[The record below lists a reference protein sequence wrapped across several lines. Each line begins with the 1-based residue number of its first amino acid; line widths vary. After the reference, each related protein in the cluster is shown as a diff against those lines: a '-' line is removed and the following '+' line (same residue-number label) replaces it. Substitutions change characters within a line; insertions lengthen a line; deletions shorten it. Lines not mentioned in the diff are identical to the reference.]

1 MINNQQYNI
10 TNIPLS
16 REVVTSY
23 IQMFWDDIFLP
34 IHNSSSRGSHLMLL
48 VRVEFADEVMGH
60 RTLAHLRKVNYV
72 DRALFTEY
80 IVDRLATLNESYSV
94 LPVSKITFSYITKE
108 GLAMGNRALLNDVSN
123 KEVQWHRFNNMNLP
137 VTMKP
142 EEYGEI
148 RLSNIIEVKSIV
160 FERFIVAAGN
170 KTYQIDVYPNKNEV
184 TLMGASDLKW
194 TDTTIVSDVS
204 FKREIQKSTIYFMD
218 GEVILRKQV
227 LPAKPFSRASKDHKL
242 SNSFLTMD
250 IETIKLDGRLVP
262 YTICATNG
270 TQCISSFAGTGAPG
284 LAAPGCQ
291 RDLFNRFLDQLL
303 KLVPAKAKRTI
314 VYAHNLSGFDGLFLM
329 KHLVAYGEVQP
340 LLFNGRVI
348 SITLKLLGGRTILFK
363 DSYLLIPSSLRS
375 LCHIFKVASLKTY
388 FPFKLND
395 IFYKGAIPAYHYW
408 DITFE
413 EYENLVRRF
422 FNRTWS
428 FKTESVNYCI
438 QDCVALHQVLTQFNR
453 YVFEQ
458 FSINAH
464 NLLTTPALAMR
475 IFKAHFMPD
484 NSLFQLSGDVEA
496 AIRESFSGGAVD
508 TFIPHNKVGSWSFS
522 KIWRKL
528 YYYDVNGLYPF
539 IMATKLLPIGLPT
552 AFEGNIRAFI
562 PEAFGFFYV
571 RITTPSKGVLQHP
584 ILQRRIKT
592 AEGIRT
598 IAGLGTWVGW
608 VCSAEMDRCIELG
621 YTFTIIKGYTF
632 EVGDIFK
639 AFIETMYKLRLEFP
653 KGHPLNDVAK
663 LLSNSLYGKFAMK
676 PSASK
681 LEIYNITDAED
692 RAIFKEL
699 LRVWGESVQEWI
711 EVDNHLFVVR
721 DSLVPLTSSDE
732 ESHYHGLDINIAVA
746 SAITSYARVYMSSVK
761 NNPNFNLYYSDTD
774 SAVTDAPLPDFAVG
788 TELGQF
794 KLEYVIKKAVFLA
807 PKVYAFITEDGQEI
821 VKIKGITPAAIK
833 EHNIG
838 FNEMALLLQQDS
850 SREFNQQKWF
860 KKILE
865 GSITVS
871 DVAYTLKAT
880 SNKRL
885 PIYVDGIFTDTAPY
899 LYDNIKTKK

>member
-1 MINNQQYNI
+1 MIRNQTYNTI
-10 TNIPLS
+10 NLILS
-16 REVVTSY
+16 REIVTS
-23 IQMFWDDIFLP
+23 
-34 IHNSSSRGSHLMLL
+34 
-48 VRVEFADEVMGH
+48 
-60 RTLAHLRKVNYV
+60 
-72 DRALFTEY
+72 Y

-108 GLAMGNRALLNDVSN
+108 GLAVGNRALLKDVLN

-148 RLSNIIEVKSIV
+148 RLSNIIEVNSIA
-160 FERFIVAAGN
+160 FERFIVVNGN

-227 LPAKPFSRASKDHKL
+227 LPAKPFSRASKDHKV

-329 KHLVAYGEVQP
+329 KHLLAYGEVQP

-375 LCHIFKVASLKTY
+375 LCHIFKVATLNESY

-395 IFYKGAIPAYHYW
+395 ILYKGAIPAYHYW

-413 EYENLVRRF
+413 EYENLVRKF

-438 QDCVALHQVLTQFNR
+438 QDCLALHQVLTQFNV
-453 YVFEQ
+453 YVFEH

-571 RITTPSKGVLQHP
+571 RVTTPSKGVLQHP

-592 AEGIRT
+592 ADGIRT
-598 IAGLGTWVGW
+598 IAGLGSWEGW
-608 VCSAEMDRCIELG
+608 VCSAEVDRCIDLG
-621 YTFTIIKGYTF
+621 YTFTIVKGYTF

-639 AFIETMYKLRLEFP
+639 AFIETMYKLRSEFP
-653 KGHPLNDVAK
+653 KGHP
-663 LLSNSLYGKFAMK
+663 
-676 PSASK
+676 PPPP
-681 LEIYNITDAED
+681 
-692 RAIFKEL
+692 
-699 LRVWGESVQEWI
+699 
-711 EVDNHLFVVR
+711 
-721 DSLVPLTSSDE
+721 PL
-732 ESHYHGLDINIAVA
+732 G
-746 SAITSYARVYMSSVK
+746 
-761 NNPNFNLYYSDTD
+761 
-774 SAVTDAPLPDFAVG
+774 G
-788 TELGQF
+788 G
-794 KLEYVIKKAVFLA
+794 
-807 PKVYAFITEDGQEI
+807 
-821 VKIKGITPAAIK
+821 
-833 EHNIG
+833 
-838 FNEMALLLQQDS
+838 
-850 SREFNQQKWF
+850 
-860 KKILE
+860 
-865 GSITVS
+865 
-871 DVAYTLKAT
+871 
-880 SNKRL
+880 
-885 PIYVDGIFTDTAPY
+885 
-899 LYDNIKTKK
+899 